1 MFKTADLR
9 RVLVWKVSVSTI
21 NFFSKK
27 METILASNI
36 QSTFVKE
43 ICAIT
48 RLKIVALMQITN

>member
-36 QSTFVKE
+36 QSTFAKK
-43 ICAIT
+43 IWAIK
-48 RLKIVALMQITN
+48 RLKIMALMQITN